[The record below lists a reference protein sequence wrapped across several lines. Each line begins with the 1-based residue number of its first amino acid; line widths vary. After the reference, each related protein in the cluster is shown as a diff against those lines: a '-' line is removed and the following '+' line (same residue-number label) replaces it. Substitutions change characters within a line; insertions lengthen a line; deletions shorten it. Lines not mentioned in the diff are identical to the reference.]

1 MKLNMNKEELRKFLL
16 HAPQVSIIKYY
27 ENIHPVDILDIL
39 RECPE
44 DKSDILCRLPE
55 ELIAD
60 IIDEAE
66 DEEKYDILME
76 FSENKQKNIIEEM
89 SSDELTDLL
98 GMLDEEQSNKILEKM
113 TDEDARKV
121 RQLLSYDPDTA
132 AGIMATEFVALKEN
146 MTVEQTL
153 RYLQKYG
160 DENENIN
167 DLYVVDN
174 FDKLKGVVS
183 LKELVTT
190 SFETRISEVAHT
202 KVEGILFSTDQE
214 EVGQLL
220 SYDPDTAAGI
230 MATEFVALKENMT
243 VEQTLRYLQKYGDE
257 NENINDLYVVDN
269 FDKLKGV
276 VSLKELVTTSFE
288 TRISEVAHTKVE
300 GILFST
306 DQEEVGHRF
315 EKYGYLTMP
324 VIDNSNRL
332 LGVVTVDDAMQ
343 ILRDETTEDI
353 HRLGGIDEGEKV
365 DGKLTE
371 SVKSRLP
378 WLIVNLF
385 TAILASAV
393 VGAFEGTIEAVVSL
407 ATFMPIVTGM
417 GGNAGTQTLTIIVRG
432 LALGELNFKN
442 MKKVFLKE
450 VGVGLLTGIAIGL
463 IIGVLGFLWERN
475 FIFGIIIGVA
485 MILNMVV
492 ATITGYLVPI
502 ILKKFK
508 VDPAL
513 ASSIFVTTF
522 TDVLGFFFF
531 LGLATLLIQYLI

>member
-16 HAPQVSIIKYY
+16 HAPQSSIIKYE
-27 ENIHPVDILDIL
+27 ENIHPVDILDVL
-39 RECPE
+39 RDYPK
-44 DKSDILCRLPE
+44 DKKDILNRLPE

-66 DEEKYDILME
+66 DDEKYLILME
-76 FSENKQKNIIEEM
+76 FSENKQKNIVEEM

-98 GMLDEEQSNKILEKM
+98 GMLDEEQVNKILAKM
-113 TDEDARKV
+113 TDEDSRKV

-132 AGIMATEFVALKEN
+132 AGIMATEFVSLKEN
-146 MTVEQTL
+146 MTVEETL
-153 RYLQKYG
+153 KYLQSCG
-160 DENENIN
+160 EESENIY
-167 DLYVVDN
+167 DLYVVDS
-174 FDKLKGVVS
+174 FDRLKGVIS
-183 LKELVTT
+183 LKELVTHNFNT
-190 SFETRISEVAHT
+190 KISDIIHT
-202 KVEGILFSTDQE
+202 KVESVLF
-214 EVGQLL
+214 
-220 SYDPDTAAGI
+220 
-230 MATEFVALKENMT
+230 N
-243 VEQTLRYLQKYGDE
+243 
-257 NENINDLYVVDN
+257 
-269 FDKLKGV
+269 
-276 VSLKELVTTSFE
+276 
-288 TRISEVAHTKVE
+288 
-300 GILFST
+300 T

-324 VIDNSNRL
+324 VVDSYNRL
-332 LGVVTVDDAMQ
+332 LGIVTVDDVMQ

-353 HRLGGIDEGEKV
+353 HRLGGVDEGEKV
-365 DGKLTE
+365 DGALRD

-378 WLIVNLF
+378 WLIINLF

-393 VGAFEGTIEAVVSL
+393 VGFFEGTIQTVVSL

-450 VGVGLLTGIAIGL
+450 VGVGLVSGIVIGV
-463 IIGVLGFLWERN
+463 IIGILGFIWEDN
-475 FIFGIIIGVA
+475 FMFGIVIGVA
-485 MILNMVV
+485 MILNMIV

-502 ILKKFK
+502 VLKKFK

-531 LGLATLLIQYLI
+531 LGLATILIQYLM